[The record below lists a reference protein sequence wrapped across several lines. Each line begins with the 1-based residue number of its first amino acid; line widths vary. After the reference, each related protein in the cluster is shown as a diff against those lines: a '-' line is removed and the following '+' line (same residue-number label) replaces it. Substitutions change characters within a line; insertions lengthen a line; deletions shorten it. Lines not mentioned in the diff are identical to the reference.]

1 VPDAADALGLDAEL
15 LRSLDRLALPS
26 RRPIVGGTAGQR
38 RSPRPGSSVEFADF
52 RSYVPGDD
60 FRRIDWNAYARLDR
74 LVLRLYAGEEDV
86 CVTCWVDASASM
98 EWGRPLK
105 SRCARAIAG
114 ALAYCALTSYDRAA
128 VVGFA
133 ESVLARSGVVR
144 GRVAATRLWTLL
156 DSMPAAGATDF
167 SVLARAAR
175 RLPRGISV
183 IVSDFLTE
191 SDPAR
196 VVAALREARQ
206 DVVLVQVLA
215 PQELAPEVRGDVRL
229 RDVETG
235 GTVEV
240 TATGAV
246 LDAYQTALDEHTR
259 RLRHVAA
266 AHGALFT
273 QVDSGTPLR
282 DVLLGRLRRDGVL
295 R

>member
-1 VPDAADALGLDAEL
+1 MSGAAEALGLTPEL
-15 LRSLDRLALPS
+15 LRSLDRIALPS
-26 RRPIVGGTAGQR
+26 RRPVVGTAGQR
-38 RSPRPGSSVEFADF
+38 RSRRPGSSVEFADF

-60 FRRIDWNAYARLDR
+60 FRRVDWNAYARLDK

-86 CVTCWVDASASM
+86 CVTCWVDVSASM

-128 VVGFA
+128 VTGFA
-133 ESVLARSGVVR
+133 QAVTARSGAVR
-144 GRVAATRLWTLL
+144 GHAAAPRLWTLL
-156 DSMPAAGATDF
+156 DSMPAGGETDF
-167 SVLARAAR
+167 TVVARSAR
-175 RLPRGISV
+175 RLPCGISV

-196 VVAALREARQ
+196 AVAALREAHQ

-215 PQELAPEVRGDVRL
+215 PQELHPEVRGDVRL

-235 GTVEV
+235 AHVEV
-240 TATGAV
+240 TATAGVIA
-246 LDAYQTALDEHTR
+246 AYRAALDEHTS

-266 AHGALFT
+266 AHGAAFA
-273 QVDSGTPLR
+273 QVDSGTPLS
-282 DVLLGRLRRDGVL
+282 DILLGKLRREGVL

>member
-86 CVTCWVDASASM
+86 CVTCWVDTSASM

-114 ALAYCALTSYDRAA
+114 ALVYCALTSYDRAA
-128 VVGFA
+128 VIGFA
-133 ESVLARSGVVR
+133 DTIVTRSGVMR
-144 GRVAATRLWTLL
+144 GRVAAARLWTLL

-167 SVLARAAR
+167 GVLARAAR
-175 RLPRGISV
+175 RLPRGSSV

-196 VVAALREARQ
+196 AVAALREARQ

-215 PQELAPEVRGDVRL
+215 PQELVPEVRGDVRL

-235 GTVEV
+235 TTVEV

-246 LDAYQTALDEHTR
+246 LDAYRAALDEHTQ

-266 AHGALFT
+266 AHGASFT
-273 QVDSGTPLR
+273 QVDTGMPLR
-282 DVLLGRLRRDGVL
+282 DIMLGRLRRDGVL